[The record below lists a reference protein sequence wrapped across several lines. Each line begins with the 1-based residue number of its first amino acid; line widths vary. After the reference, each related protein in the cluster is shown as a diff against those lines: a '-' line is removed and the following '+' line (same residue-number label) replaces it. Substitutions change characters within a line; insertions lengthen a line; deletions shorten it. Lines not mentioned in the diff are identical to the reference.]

1 MQPIVEY
8 IKNELKC
15 KGDSTKAP
23 QKQAYMKT
31 DQPFY
36 GVQSKLRKQ
45 IFRDAIKE
53 YPIKSREEWETVI
66 IELWN
71 GTHREEMYQ
80 ALEVAEWYKNY
91 HDESLWPL
99 FEKLLRS
106 ATNWDTVDWLSSNLI
121 GQLVYKYRHFEKE
134 LWEWSDD
141 KNFWVRRASLLA
153 HLKHKQNTNKELLS
167 ETILKLANE
176 KEFFIRK
183 AIGWVLRQYSYTD
196 PEWVL
201 QFVNMHEDKLSGL
214 SKREALKAVNRKNM
228 FS

>member
-1 MQPIVEY
+1 MQVITKY
-8 IKNELKC
+8 LNNEMMG
-15 KGDSTKAP
+15 KGDLIKAP
-23 QKQAYMKT
+23 QMQAYMKT

-45 IFRDAIKE
+45 IFRDAIKRH
-53 YPIKSREEWETVI
+53 PIINRDIWEKVI
-66 IELWN
+66 LELWN
-71 GTHREEMYQ
+71 GKYREEMYQ
-80 ALEVAEWYKNY
+80 ALEVAERYKIY
-91 HDESLWPL
+91 HDEAAWSL

-121 GQLVYKYRHFEKE
+121 GRLIDKYRHFEKE

-141 KNFWVRRASLLA
+141 ENFWVRRASLLA
-153 HLKHKQNTNKELLS
+153 HLKHKNNTNTKLLS
-167 ETILKLANE
+167 DTILKLAHE

-201 QFVNMHEDKLSGL
+201 QFVNKYEDKLSGL
-214 SKREALKAVNRKNM
+214 SKREALKALNRQEK
-228 FS
+228 